1 MDERT
6 VGRSQGA
13 TPDTG
18 MLLVG
23 VVVAL
28 GLLPILVPLAPALA
42 AVWLLQRLRSG
53 ERPNG

>member
-1 MDERT
+1 MDDQRT

-18 MLLVG
+18 MSVVG

-28 GLLPILVPLAPALA
+28 GLLPVVVPLAPALA
-42 AVWLLQRLRSG
+42 AVWLLQRLRSTG
-53 ERPNG
+53 